1 MCSSLG
7 ALILHFEIFF
17 PMFISYVV
25 CFMISVLNVQM
36 LSLYAYHGHGKLS
49 HWQFWLNLSLYALL
63 HYHHFAA
70 PVILCTL
77 VLMEVW
83 LGLHYLK
90 FVFMYWNL
98 CFSLLFASNHVDI
111 YLVWYCCWFF
121 AVGLF
126 SCRCL
131 VDLPGVKTLL
141 LTIQQHQLLK
151 GLDYHHR
158 HLKTP
163 MRRGSELRLPHTST
177 QTSLTSQLL

>member
-1 MCSSLG
+1 
-7 ALILHFEIFF
+7 
-17 PMFISYVV
+17 MFISFVA
-25 CFMISVLNVQM
+25 CFMISVLNVRM
-36 LSLYAYHGHGKLS
+36 LYLFAYHGHGKLS
-49 HWQFWLNLSLYALL
+49 HWQFCLILSLYAFLR
-63 HYHHFAA
+63 YHHFAA

-77 VLMEVW
+77 VLLEVW
-83 LGLHYLK
+83 LGLHYLQ

-111 YLVWYCCWFF
+111 YLVWYSCWFF
-121 AVGLF
+121 AVGLL

-141 LTIQQHQLLK
+141 LTIQQPQLLK
-151 GLDYHHR
+151 GLDSHHS

-163 MRRGSELRLPHTST
+163 MRRGLKPRLPHTST